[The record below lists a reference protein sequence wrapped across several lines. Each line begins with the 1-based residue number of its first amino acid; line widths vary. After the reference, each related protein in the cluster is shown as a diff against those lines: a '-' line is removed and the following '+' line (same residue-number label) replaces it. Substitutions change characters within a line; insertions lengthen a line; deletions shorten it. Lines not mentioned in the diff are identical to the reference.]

1 MKEKAKAAE
10 DIPSFAVL
18 EWPSRRRDACPAA
31 RRPRRTEGARPRGGP
46 QVPASCPKRWDTA
59 SGSQGRGTAALR
71 EDRTPTPVEELTR
84 AAGGHRTPALP
95 AGGEP
100 LLESGMRSTPA
111 SLFGLPRGAG
121 AALAAW
127 PTQRP
132 ICRTVR
138 AINSLPKVV
147 FGRTVFLLY
156 AVRVSNPFRDG
167 FQILIPS
174 FKKIFSLRSHLL

>member
-1 MKEKAKAAE
+1 MQFWNGPP
-10 DIPSFAVL
+10 PSGCT
-18 EWPSRRRDACPAA
+18 PSGPEAPQDGGSAP
-31 RRPRRTEGARPRGGP
+31 PRG
-46 QVPASCPKRWDTA
+46 PAGVCVLSCPKRWDTA